1 MNNIMDMK
9 QKKAAGIFLCI
20 LAIVLGYLTI
30 VDFSWKSEGLTT
42 VFLLGYLMAGT
53 PGLFLFLEATDNLP
67 DIFYSREE

>member
-1 MNNIMDMK
+1 MK

-30 VDFSWKSEGLTT
+30 VDFSWKPEGLTT

-53 PGLFLFLEATDNLP
+53 PGLFLLLEATDNLP
-67 DIFYSREE
+67 DIFYNSKED